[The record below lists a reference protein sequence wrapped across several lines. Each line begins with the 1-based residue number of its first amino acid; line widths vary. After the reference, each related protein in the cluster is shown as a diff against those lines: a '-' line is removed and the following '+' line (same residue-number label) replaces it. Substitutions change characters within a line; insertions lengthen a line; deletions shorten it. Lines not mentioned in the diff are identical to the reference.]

1 MAATLKQNHNSIK
14 QTNKSHF
21 WHRIHVNTETIINQF
36 TIHVSLI
43 PETKT
48 DHAFIQWLFDEMMVE
63 WNFVAESS
71 SFVEYTEIMHCGII

>member
-48 DHAFIQWLFDEMMVE
+48 DHAIQWLFDEMMVE
-63 WNFVAESS
+63 WNFVA
-71 SFVEYTEIMHCGII
+71 